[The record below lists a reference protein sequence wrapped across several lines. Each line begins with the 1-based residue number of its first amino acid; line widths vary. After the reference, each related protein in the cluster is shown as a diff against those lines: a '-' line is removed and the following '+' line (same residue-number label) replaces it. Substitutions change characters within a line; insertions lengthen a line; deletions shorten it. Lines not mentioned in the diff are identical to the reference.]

1 MSHNAWETTSPTS
14 LHPLTHF
21 SHAIIRYLAAYN
33 DVDDVVS
40 QALLVV
46 SLLTNIFISMS
57 TILPCYAS
65 VLLPLAVKG
74 SFTYHLPE
82 TLREKVEVG
91 MRVVVQFGAK
101 RYYTGIVVA
110 LHSQLPT
117 DMDNNGKL
125 KEVTDIVDQK
135 PLLLPSQLRL
145 WQWIASYYMCS
156 EGEVMKAA
164 LPSGLKIESETI
176 VLRNAD
182 YNGEEENFSD
192 VECRILSVLD
202 SEKGQTILDI
212 EKKLGER
219 NLLRAVRHLME
230 HGALVVRESLAHN
243 YRPKTSTYVR
253 LAETFFSEAKLNEVF
268 NAMKRAPQ
276 QETLLLRYL
285 QLSEAASAINLG
297 NSEMLLPVSRS
308 MLCAENTS
316 APAALT
322 ALCKRGVLETYMVEE
337 SRLKETPDASLT
349 ALAGK
354 PLSQEQQR
362 AYEAIG
368 ASFKEKEVC
377 LLHGVTSSGKTEV
390 YIQLIKDALARGE
403 QVLYLVPEIA
413 LTTQLTERLQRVFG
427 ALMGVYHSKFP
438 DAERV
443 EMWQHQLSEKPY
455 PLILGVRSSIFLP
468 YQRLGLVIVDEEHE
482 TSYKQQDP
490 APRYHARD
498 TAIVLA
504 HQLGARVLLGTATPS
519 VETYYNALQGK
530 YALVEMMKRYGNV
543 QLPEVVVEDVKE
555 LKRTKQMKTP
565 FSPRLTLEVRKALQ
579 AGGQAIL
586 FQNRRGYAPV
596 LECRT
601 CGWTP
606 RCTRCDVSLTFHQRL
621 GKLVCHYCGA
631 QYDIPRQCPNCG
643 DTELRD
649 RGYGT
654 EKIEDE
660 AKAVFPE
667 AHTERMDLDTT
678 RTRSAY
684 ENIIDRFARGTTNL
698 LIGTQMVTKGLD
710 FDRVKVVGILNADQM
725 LNVADFRAY
734 ERAFQMMSQ
743 VAGRAGRRG
752 ERGLVVVQT
761 RQADNPIIFQVVRAD
776 YRAMFDAQIA
786 ERRAFAYPPFS
797 RLITIYFK
805 HRNNDVVGHAALH
818 YAALLRPHFGEALL
832 GPDTPV
838 VSRVQ
843 LQFIRKIMLKVSP
856 RFTLS
861 SVRQTLLSARDA
873 VQAYPVYKGVTIYFD
888 VD

>member
-1 MSHNAWETTSPTS
+1 MG
-14 LHPLTHF
+14 
-21 SHAIIRYLAAYN
+21 
-33 DVDDVVS
+33 DDVADVVIIKKVS
-40 QALLVV
+40 ITMPSVV
-46 SLLTNIFISMS
+46 SSTRFTSFLFSSMS
-57 TILPCYAS
+57 TTSTPCYAS

-74 SFTYHLPE
+74 SFTYMLPDHLRGE
-82 TLREKVEVG
+82 VEVG
-91 MRVVVQFGAK
+91 MRVVVQFGVK

-110 LHSQLPT
+110 LHDQLPT
-117 DMDNNGKL
+117 DVADGKL
-125 KEVTDIVDQK
+125 KEVTDIVDKK
-135 PLLLPSQLRL
+135 PLLIPSQLRL
-145 WQWIASYYMCS
+145 WQWIARYYMCS

-176 VLRNAD
+176 VLRNDA
-182 YNGEEENFSD
+182 YEGEVEGLSD
-192 VECRILSVLD
+192 NEKRVLSVLD
-202 SEKGQTILDI
+202 TEKGHTIMAI
-212 EKKLGER
+212 EKELGVR
-219 NLLRAVRHLME
+219 NLLRTIRRLLDLGVLI
-230 HGALVVRESLAHN
+230 VRESLAHT
-243 YRPKTSTYVR
+243 YRPKTSLYVR
-253 LAETFFSEAKLNEVF
+253 LSSEMFSEIRLNETFQTL
-268 NAMKRAPQ
+268 KRAPQ
-276 QETLLLRYL
+276 QEALLLRYL
-285 QLSEAASAINLG
+285 DMAEATSALHLDN
-297 NSEMLLPVSRS
+297 EKLLQSVSRAA
-308 MLCAENTS
+308 LCADNSS
-316 APAALT
+316 AGTALT
-322 ALCKRGVLETYMVEE
+322 ALCKRGILETYKVEE
-337 SRLKETPDASLT
+337 SRLQSASDEAMT

-354 PLSQEQQR
+354 PLSPDQQR
-362 AYEAIG
+362 AYEEIK
-368 ASFKEKEVC
+368 ASFAAKEVC

-390 YIQLIKDALARGE
+390 YIQLIKDCLAKGQ

-413 LTTQLTERLQRVFG
+413 LTTQLTQRLQRVFG
-427 ALMGVYHSKFP
+427 QLMGVYHSKFP

-443 EMWQHQLSEKPY
+443 EMWQHQLSEHPY
-455 PLILGVRSSIFLP
+455 PLVLGVRSSIFLP
-468 YQRLGLVIVDEEHE
+468 FQQLGLVIIDEEHE

-504 HQLGARVLLGTATPS
+504 HQLGAHVLLGTATPS

-530 YALVEMMKRYGNV
+530 YALVEMTKRYGDV

-555 LKRTKQMKTP
+555 LKRKKQMKTP
-565 FSPRLTLEVRKALQ
+565 FSPRLTEEVRKALQ

-586 FQNRRGYAPV
+586 FQNRRGYSPV

-631 QYDIPRQCPNCG
+631 QYDIPHQCPNCG

-654 EKIEDE
+654 EKIEAE
-660 AKAVFPE
+660 AQAVFPE

-678 RTRSAY
+678 RSRTAY
-684 ENIIDRFARGTTNL
+684 EHIIYRFASGKTNL

-725 LNVADFRAY
+725 LNVPDFRAY

-752 ERGLVVVQT
+752 ERGLVVLQT
-761 RQADNPIIFQVVRAD
+761 RQADNPIISHVVRAD
-776 YRAMFDAQIA
+776 YRAMYDGQIV
-786 ERRAFAYPPFS
+786 ERKAFAYPPFS
-797 RLITIYFK
+797 RLITIYLK
-805 HRNNDVVGHAALH
+805 HRNNDIVGHAALH
-818 YAALLRPHFGEALL
+818 YAALLRPYFGESLL

-843 LQFIRKIMLKVSP
+843 LQFIRKIMIKVSP

-873 VQAYPVYKGVTIYFD
+873 VQAFPVYKGVTIYFD